1 VGNDLGTCAGLFF
14 NNIFSENSLG
24 ELVLTFENPAI
35 SIQNVTKIYGEQTVL
50 NNLSFDI
57 ERNKITTI
65 LGFSGAGKSTLLKHI
80 LGIVSPTSGVVK
92 VLDSELAQLD
102 KIQLREF
109 RRNFGMLFQYAA
121 LFDSFTAEENVGF
134 PLKEF
139 TKLSPAE
146 ISEKVKDLLI
156 SVGIKEESFGRLPSE
171 LSGGMR
177 KRVGLARALALSP
190 KIMLYDEPT
199 TGLDPITTK
208 MVNNL
213 IVDTATNHKDREM
226 TSVIISHDVRAT
238 LEISDY
244 VAFLDRGK
252 IVEYLPVAEFKNS
265 DKELVQEFLKL

>member
-1 VGNDLGTCAGLFF
+1 M
-14 NNIFSENSLG
+14 
-24 ELVLTFENPAI
+24 LTFDDPAI
-35 SIQNVTKIYGEQTVL
+35 SLKNVTKIFGAQKVL
-50 NNLSFDI
+50 DGLSFDV
-57 ERNKITTI
+57 EKNKITTI

-80 LGIVSPTSGVVK
+80 LGIMNPTSGSVE
-92 VLDSELAQLD
+92 VLGVDLKSLD
-102 KIQLREF
+102 KMELREF
-109 RRNFGMLFQYAA
+109 RRNYGMLFQYAA
-121 LFDSFTAEENVGF
+121 LFDSFTAAENVGF

-139 TKLSPAE
+139 GNM
-146 ISEKVKDLLI
+146 SEKDVTDKIKDLLI
-156 SVGIKEESFGRLPSE
+156 SVGIKEESFDKLPSE

-213 IVDTATNHKDREM
+213 IVETSTNYQDRGM
-226 TSVIISHDVRAT
+226 TTVIISHDIRAT

-252 IVEYLPVAEFKNS
+252 IIEYLPVEEFKKS
-265 DKELVQEFLKL
+265 DKEIVQEFLEL

>member
-1 VGNDLGTCAGLFF
+1 M
-14 NNIFSENSLG
+14 
-24 ELVLTFENPAI
+24 LTFENPAI
-35 SIQNVTKIYGEQTVL
+35 SIKNVTKIFGEQKVL
-50 NNLSFDI
+50 DNLSFDI

-80 LGIVSPTSGVVK
+80 LGIVKPTSGVVEVLGQDLAALGK
-92 VLDSELAQLD
+92 VE
-102 KIQLREF
+102 LREF
-109 RRNFGMLFQYAA
+109 RRNYGMLFQYAA

-139 TKLSPAE
+139 TKKSPQE
-146 ISEKVKDLLI
+146 IHEHVKDLLI

-190 KIMLYDEPT
+190 AIMLYDEPT

-213 IVDTATNHKDREM
+213 IVDTAKNHEDREM
-226 TSVIISHDVRAT
+226 TSVIISHDVKAT

-252 IVEYLPVAEFKNS
+252 IIEYLPVDEFKNS
-265 DKELVQEFLKL
+265 SKELVQEFLRL